1 MIDSLTLLWG
11 LVIFQ
16 LIVCVYIIAFLIVW
30 CFTDDFIEE
39 EEIEEYEV
47 AKCEIPSFSHF
58 DELKGNPC
66 YSEENSC
73 CSKL

>member
-47 AKCEIPSFSHF
+47 AKSELTFFHF